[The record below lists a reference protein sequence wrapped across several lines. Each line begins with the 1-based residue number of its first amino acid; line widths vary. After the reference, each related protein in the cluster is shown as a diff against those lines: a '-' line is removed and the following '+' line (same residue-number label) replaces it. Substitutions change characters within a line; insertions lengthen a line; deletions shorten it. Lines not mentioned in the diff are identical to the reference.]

1 MPAEPSFSER
11 LLHTLGHAPTVG
23 QEKAIDA
30 LDRLLATPKD
40 RATLILKGYAG
51 TGKTTLVGA
60 LVKVLSAARRPVVLL
75 APTGRAAKVLS
86 AYARAQ
92 ASTIHRRIYRVS
104 GEDGGGYGGM
114 SIAANR
120 DAGALFVVDEASMI
134 GGRSAGEGA
143 FGDRDL
149 LADLFQHVFS
159 APHCKLLL
167 IGDPAQLPPVGSDHS
182 PALVV
187 KDLAD
192 LGLLAGSIELTD
204 VVRQAGDSGI
214 LENATALR
222 HLLADMPEDY
232 VPPVPGAAN
241 KESAPDPRS
250 QGADGATTTIHLP
263 RFITGTEDVQRIDG
277 TDLQDAL
284 EEAYG
289 RHGDDE
295 VCLICRSNKRAYQY
309 SQQVRARIH
318 GFDEELVT
326 NDRLMV
332 VKNNYYWAGVNGKP
346 ELIANGEQIT
356 VKRMLGT
363 EEKYGLRFADITAGW
378 WNGQE
383 EREMDVKVIVD
394 VLASEGPALPGGQM
408 KLLAQSVLA
417 NIVARTK
424 GERFRKFKEDPYAN
438 ALQIKYAYAVT
449 CHKAQGGQWKS
460 VFVDQGY
467 VTEEMIDREYV
478 RWLYTAITRAS
489 EKLYLLNFH
498 PRFYGEEE

>member
-1 MPAEPSFSER
+1 MPPAFSLTER
-11 LLHTLGHAPTVG
+11 LLNTLGHVPTEG
-23 QEKAIDA
+23 QHKAIGA
-30 LDRLLATPKD
+30 LDRLLATPKE

-60 LVKVLSAARRPVVLL
+60 LVKVLASERRPVVLL

-86 AYARAQ
+86 SYAHAT
-92 ASTIHRRIYRVS
+92 ASTIHRRIYRVN
-104 GEDGGGYGGM
+104 GEDEGSYGGM
-114 SIAANR
+114 SVAHNR
-120 DAGALFVVDEASMI
+120 DADTLFVVDEASMI
-134 GGRSAGEGA
+134 GGRGKGDGG

-149 LADLFQHVFS
+149 LTDLFQHVFS
-159 APHCKLLL
+159 APRCKLLL

-182 PALVV
+182 PALEV
-187 KDLAD
+187 KDLSD
-192 LGLLAGSIELTD
+192 LGLLPGSIELTD
-204 VVRQAGDSGI
+204 VVRQAEDSGI
-214 LENATALR
+214 LVNATALR
-222 HLLADMPEDY
+222 HTLAAMPVDPE
-232 VPPVPGAAN
+232 V
-241 KESAPDPRS
+241 APSLSGRAEPRLIP
-250 QGADGATTTIHLP
+250 T
-263 RFITGTEDVQRIDG
+263 FITGFPDVERIDG
-277 TDLQDAL
+277 NDLQDAL
-284 EEAYG
+284 EPAYG
-289 RHGDDE
+289 QHGDDE

-318 GFDEELVT
+318 GFDEELVA

-332 VKNNYYWAGVNGKP
+332 VKNNYYWAGVSGKA
-346 ELIANGEQIT
+346 ELIANGEQIV
-356 VKRMLGT
+356 VKRLIGM

-417 NIVARTK
+417 NIVAKTK
-424 GERFRKFKEDPYAN
+424 GERFRKFREDPYAN
-438 ALQIKYAYAVT
+438 ALQVKYAYAVT

-478 RWLYTAITRAS
+478 RWLYTAVTRAS

-498 PRFYGEEE
+498 PRFYGEDGE

>member
-1 MPAEPSFSER
+1 MSALTDS
-11 LLHTLGHAPTVG
+11 LLTMLGHEPTPG
-23 QEKAIDA
+23 QSKAIDA
-30 LDRLLATPKD
+30 LDRLLATPKE

-60 LVKVLSAARRPVVLL
+60 LVKVLANERRKVVLL

-86 AYARAQ
+86 AYAQAE
-92 ASTIHRRIYRVS
+92 ASTIHRRIYTM
-104 GEDGGGYGGM
+104 GDEEDYGGGM
-114 SIAANR
+114 SVKPNK

-134 GGRSAGEGA
+134 GSGRGEGS

-149 LADLFQHVFS
+149 LNDLFQHVFS
-159 APHCKLLL
+159 ARGCKLLL

-187 KDLAD
+187 KDLAEH
-192 LGLLAGSIELTD
+192 GLIAGSIELTD
-204 VVRQAGDSGI
+204 VVRQAEDSGI
-214 LENATALR
+214 LVNATALR
-222 HLLADMPEDY
+222 HTLANMPAEA
-232 VPPVPGAAN
+232 P
-241 KESAPDPRS
+241 KEGEKPEVIPTFDTSFP
-250 QGADGATTTIHLP
+250 
-263 RFITGTEDVQRIDG
+263 DVQRIEG
-277 TDLQDAL
+277 LDLQDAL

-318 GFDEELVT
+318 GFDEELMA

-332 VKNNYYWAGVNGKP
+332 VKNNYFWAGENGKK
-346 ELIANGEQIT
+346 ELIANGEQVL
-356 VKRMLGT
+356 VKRMKGI
-363 EEKYGLRFADITAGW
+363 EEKYGLRFADLEVSW
-378 WNGQE
+378 WNGAE

-394 VLASEGPALPGGQM
+394 VLAAEGPALPGPRM
-408 KLLAQSVLA
+408 KMLSQSVLA
-417 NIVARTK
+417 NILAKSK
-424 GERFRKFKEDPYAN
+424 GERFRLLKHDPYAN
-438 ALQIKYAYAVT
+438 ALQVKYAYAVT

-478 RWLYTAITRAS
+478 RWLYTAVTRAS

-498 PRFYGEEE
+498 PRFYGEVEE

>member
-1 MPAEPSFSER
+1 MTPLTDS
-11 LLHTLGHAPTVG
+11 LLTMLGHEPTPG
-23 QEKAIDA
+23 QSKAIDA

-40 RATLILKGYAG
+40 KATLILKGYAG

-60 LVKVLSAARRPVVLL
+60 LVKVLANERRKVVLL

-86 AYARAQ
+86 AYAQAE
-92 ASTIHRRIYRVS
+92 ASTIHRRIYS
-104 GEDGGGYGGM
+104 IGDDDDYGGGM
-114 SIAANR
+114 SVKPNR

-134 GGRSAGEGA
+134 GSGRGEGS
-143 FGDRDL
+143 FGNRDL
-149 LADLFQHVFS
+149 LGDLFEHVFN
-159 APHCKLLL
+159 ARGCKLLL

-192 LGLLAGSIELTD
+192 FGLLPGSIELTD
-204 VVRQAGDSGI
+204 VVRQAENSGI
-214 LENATALR
+214 LVNATALR
-222 HLLADMPEDY
+222 QTLAEMPTE
-232 VPPVPGAAN
+232 PPEKDKPPEVIPTFDT
-241 KESAPDPRS
+241 S
-250 QGADGATTTIHLP
+250 LP
-263 RFITGTEDVQRIDG
+263 DVQRIEG
-277 TDLQDAL
+277 LDLQDAL

-318 GFDEELVT
+318 GFDEELMA

-332 VKNNYYWAGVNGKP
+332 VKNNYFWAGENGKK
-346 ELIANGEQIT
+346 ELIANGEQIL
-356 VKRMLGT
+356 VKRVKGI
-363 EEKYGLRFADITAGW
+363 EEKYGLRFADLEVSW
-378 WNGQE
+378 WNGAE

-394 VLASEGPALPGGQM
+394 VLAAEGPALPGPQM

-417 NIVARTK
+417 NILAKSK
-424 GERFRKFKEDPYAN
+424 GERFRLLKQDPYAN
-438 ALQIKYAYAVT
+438 ALQVKYAYAVT

-498 PRFYGEEE
+498 PRFYGDVEE

>member
-1 MPAEPSFSER
+1 
-11 LLHTLGHAPTVG
+11 
-23 QEKAIDA
+23 
-30 LDRLLATPKD
+30 
-40 RATLILKGYAG
+40 
-51 TGKTTLVGA
+51 
-60 LVKVLSAARRPVVLL
+60 LL

-86 AYARAQ
+86 SYAKAS
-92 ASTIHRRIYRVS
+92 ASTIHRRIYRMS
-104 GEDGGGYGGM
+104 GEEDGGYGGM
-114 SIAANR
+114 SVAHNGN
-120 DAGALFVVDEASMI
+120 AGALFVVDEASMI
-134 GGRSAGEGA
+134 GSRGESS

-149 LADLFQHVFS
+149 MADLFQHVFS
-159 APHCKLLL
+159 GAGSKLLL

-187 KDLAD
+187 NDLIAF
-192 LGLLAGSIELTD
+192 GLLPGSIELTD
-204 VVRQAGDSGI
+204 VVRQAEDSGI
-214 LENATALR
+214 LVNATALR
-222 HLLADMPEDY
+222 NTLASMPE
-232 VPPVPGAAN
+232 
-241 KESAPDPRS
+241 EAPDGKGPPLIIP
-250 QGADGATTTIHLP
+250 Q
-263 RFITGTEDVQRIDG
+263 FVTGFPDVQRIEG
-277 TDLQDAL
+277 LDLQDAL

-289 RHGDDE
+289 RHGDEE

-332 VKNNYYWAGVNGKP
+332 VKNNYHWAGVNGKP
-346 ELIANGEQIT
+346 ELIANGEQIV
-356 VKRMLGT
+356 VKRLFGV

-378 WNGQE
+378 WNGHE

-408 KLLAQSVLA
+408 KLLSQSVLA
-417 NIVARTK
+417 NIVAKTK
-424 GERFRKFKEDPYAN
+424 SERFRIFKQDPYAN
-438 ALQIKYAYAVT
+438 ALQVKYAYAVT

-478 RWLYTAITRAS
+478 RWLYTAVTRAS

-498 PRFYGEEE
+498 PRFFGEGDV